1 MGNPL
6 MGLSL
11 ERVSHA
17 YGVRDVFSD
26 ISLSVADGEIVS
38 LLGPS
43 GCGKTTLLRL
53 AAGLENLQTG
63 RVILGDDVVADQDTQ
78 VPPEVRGVG
87 LMFQDFA
94 LFPHLSVSK
103 NVSFG
108 LNNFSAG
115 ERTQRVADVL
125 MQVNLLEKQ
134 DDYPHQLSGGQ
145 QQRVALARALA
156 PNPAVML
163 LDEPFS
169 GLDQNLRVSVRE
181 ETLGILKGSNVATL
195 LVTHD
200 PEEAMFMADRIFVMG
215 PGGVI
220 LQEGTPDEI
229 YKSPTH
235 SFVASL
241 FGRGTQFEGV
251 AKDGEVETPLG
262 RVPAPDCVDGR
273 RVDVVIRPHGIKL
286 TKNGNEGVPVD
297 VLSTRPLGR
306 NTFVRFRTLGQSPDL
321 PDFRC
326 RKKGAFEFGPD
337 DVIRALVHPNRVFT
351 FGKDDVLNSADP
363 SKNIEKLE
371 IDSTSVCDSVPL
383 GFSKAR

>member
-1 MGNPL
+1 

-17 YGVRDVFSD
+17 YGGCNVFSD
-26 ISLSVADGEIVS
+26 LSLTVADGEIVC

-53 AAGLENLQTG
+53 AAGLEKLQKGKVTLSDG
-63 RVILGDDVVADQDTQ
+63 VAADRDKQL
-78 VPPEVRGVG
+78 PPEMRGVG

-94 LFPHLSVSK
+94 LFPHLSVSD
-103 NVSFG
+103 NVAFG
-108 LNNFSAG
+108 LNTLSAG
-115 ERTQRVADVL
+115 QRAQRVVDVL
-125 MQVNLLEKQ
+125 MQVNMFEKR

-169 GLDQNLRVSVRE
+169 GLDQNLRISVRE
-181 ETLGILKGSNVATL
+181 ETLGILKESNVATL
-195 LVTHD
+195 FVTHD

-215 PGGVI
+215 PRGVI

-229 YKSPTH
+229 YRSPTH

-241 FGRGTQFEGV
+241 FGSGTQFEGV
-251 AKDGEVETPLG
+251 ARGGEVETPLG
-262 RVPAPDCVDGR
+262 RVPAPNCVDGR

-286 TKNGNEGVPVD
+286 IKNGDDGVPVD
-297 VLSTRPLGR
+297 VLSVRPLGR
-306 NTFVRFRTLGQSPDL
+306 NTFVRFRALGQSEDL

-326 RKKGAFEFGPD
+326 RNKGAFEFGPD
-337 DVIRALVHPNRVFT
+337 DVIRALVHPDRAFTFHQDDTPNRVKPSRNT
-351 FGKDDVLNSADP
+351 TKIKD
-363 SKNIEKLE
+363 
-371 IDSTSVCDSVPL
+371 
-383 GFSKAR
+383 

>member
-1 MGNPL
+1 

-17 YGVRDVFSD
+17 YGGHDVFSG
-26 ISLSVADGEIVS
+26 ISLSVADGEIVC

-53 AAGLENLQTG
+53 AAGLEKLQTG
-63 RVILGDDVVADQDTQ
+63 RVTLSGVVAADQDTQ
-78 VPPEVRGVG
+78 VPPEMRGVG

-94 LFPHLSVSK
+94 LFPHLSVSD

-108 LNNFSAG
+108 LNNLSIG
-115 ERTQRVADVL
+115 ERTQRVTDVL
-125 MQVNLLEKQ
+125 MQVNMFEKR

-169 GLDQNLRVSVRE
+169 GLDQNLRISVRE
-181 ETLGILKGSNVATL
+181 EILGILKASNVATL

-229 YKSPTH
+229 YRLPAH

-251 AKDGEVETPLG
+251 TKGGEVETPLG

-273 RVDVVIRPHGIKL
+273 RVDVVIRSHGIKL
-286 TKNGNEGVPVD
+286 TKNGEEGVLVD
-297 VLSTRPLGR
+297 VLSARPLGR
-306 NTFVRFRTLGQSPDL
+306 NTFVRFRAISQSPDL

-326 RKKGAFEFGPD
+326 RQKGAFEFGPD
-337 DVIRALVHPNRVFT
+337 DVIRALLHPSRVFT
-351 FGKDDVLNSADP
+351 FRRDDIPN
-363 SKNIEKLE
+363 K
-371 IDSTSVCDSVPL
+371 T
-383 GFSKAR
+383 